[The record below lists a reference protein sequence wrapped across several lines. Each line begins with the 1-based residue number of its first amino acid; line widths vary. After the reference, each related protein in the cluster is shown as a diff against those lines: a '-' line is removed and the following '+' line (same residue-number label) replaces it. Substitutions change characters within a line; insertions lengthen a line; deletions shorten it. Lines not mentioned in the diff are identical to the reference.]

1 VFGGYPL
8 NSITRTQ
15 IDEWVHTL
23 MAAGKQPSTVRHA
36 YFVVRQVLRQAAHD
50 NRIPAN
56 PADNVRLPRE
66 RSANGGKPG
75 VVDDPAQFLPAEQVA
90 ALVDSTPWQY
100 NLLVHIAAWAG
111 LRAGELG
118 GLQIGDVHLGNASGT
133 LHVHQ
138 TIIRSA
144 SGTVVYDS
152 TKTDA
157 SRRRVPLMP
166 QTVDLLHD
174 YLAEHPRRD
183 DPTAP
188 LFPAFRLSRHR
199 PTGVRAANTAPPPT
213 RQAAYKAAADRQLAA
228 LAALSVPEHAGRL
241 VLDWAEPLRHMA
253 FYKVVFR
260 PAVVRA
266 GLSPD
271 LRFHSLRHTYVSAC
285 VAAGIEPLKISRY
298 VGHSKVTTTL
308 DIYTH
313 LFGDD
318 HADEMSALGS
328 LATPTAPNV
337 VRLRG

>member
-1 VFGGYPL
+1 
-8 NSITRTQ
+8 
-15 IDEWVHTL
+15 
-23 MAAGKQPSTVRHA
+23 M
-36 YFVVRQVLRQAAHD
+36 
-50 NRIPAN
+50 
-56 PADNVRLPRE
+56 
-66 RSANGGKPG
+66 
-75 VVDDPAQFLPAEQVA
+75 
-90 ALVDSTPWQY
+90 
-100 NLLVHIAAWAG
+100 
-111 LRAGELG
+111 
-118 GLQIGDVHLGNASGT
+118 
-133 LHVHQ
+133 HVQQ

-144 SGTVVYDS
+144 PGTVVNDS

-183 DPTAP
+183 DPAAP
-188 LFPAFRLSRHR
+188 LFPAFRLSRHQ
-199 PTGVRAANTAPPPT
+199 PTGVRAANTAPPAN
-213 RQAAYKAAADRQLAA
+213 RKAAYKAAADRQLAA
-228 LAALSVPEHAGRL
+228 LAALSVPEHAARL

-271 LRFHSLRHTYVSAC
+271 LRFHSLGHTYVSAC

-328 LATPTAPNV
+328 LAAPTAPNV
-337 VRLRG
+337 VRLRR